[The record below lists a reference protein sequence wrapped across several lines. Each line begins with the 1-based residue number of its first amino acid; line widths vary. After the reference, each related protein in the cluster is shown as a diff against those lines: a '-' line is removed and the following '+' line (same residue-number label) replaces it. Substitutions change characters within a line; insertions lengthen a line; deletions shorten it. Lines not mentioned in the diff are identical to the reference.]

1 MLFRPKGPARVV
13 VFPDASKGDL
23 VGKRKPVVG
32 YDLLLRPENEWS
44 YDGPSQL
51 WDWRGAKSTR
61 ISKSSLVSRVSPVR
75 GTVRKRTPDTSL
87 MSRDAA
93 AIYDASRPRAER
105 LEANRR
111 VQECLARRRALE
123 PCIPRKHA
131 FTQHHA
137 FARPP
142 RAAD

>member
-1 MLFRPKGPARVV
+1 VERAAVIDCRAGLGLKERECYPFNYRGECDDLELRLKKCLAYALCGAR
-13 VFPDASKGDL
+13 DAS
-23 VGKRKPVVG
+23 
-32 YDLLLRPENEWS
+32 
-44 YDGPSQL
+44 
-51 WDWRGAKSTR
+51 
-61 ISKSSLVSRVSPVR
+61 
-75 GTVRKRTPDTSL
+75 
-87 MSRDAA
+87 

-142 RAAD
+142 RAARALRCDPALVKQLG